1 MFLYEVILELGIER
15 VLEKYL
21 GKCVELYRVAHGR
34 ADASRS
40 LLYLAIALLFLAM
53 IHRPVEVI
61 SVSGKPIPVAE
72 VSGKNWRYDLSFPVY
87 NLSTVE
93 RLIQCESQG
102 QNISRVDSNG
112 QISRGILQFNGTS
125 TWNEMEQRFN
135 FYGDPGNPPEAIHM
149 ADMMISNGLV
159 GRWTCARSLGL
170 TK

>member
-1 MFLYEVILELGIER
+1 

-21 GKCVELYRVAHGR
+21 DNCAEWCR
-34 ADASRS
+34 APRPTINARRS
-40 LLYLAIALLFLAM
+40 LLCLVTASLIVAM
-53 IHRPVEVI
+53 IHPPIQVVSVPGKAI
-61 SVSGKPIPVAE
+61 SVAE
-72 VSGKNWRYDLSFPVY
+72 ISGKNWRYDLSFPVH

-93 RLIQCESQG
+93 RLVQCESQG
-102 QNISRVDSNG
+102 QNISRIDSNG
-112 QISRGILQFNGTS
+112 QVSRGILQFNGTS
-125 TWNEMEQRFN
+125 TWNEMEHRFG

>member
-1 MFLYEVILELGIER
+1 M
-15 VLEKYL
+15 LEKYL
-21 GKCVELYRVAHGR
+21 GNCAQWYRVSRGTVDIR
-34 ADASRS
+34 RS
-40 LLYLAIALLFLAM
+40 LLYLGIALLLVVM

-61 SVSGKPIPVAE
+61 SVPSKAMTVAE
-72 VSGKNWRYDLSFPVY
+72 IPGKSWRYDLSFPVH

-102 QNISRVDSNG
+102 QNISRIDSNG
-112 QISRGILQFNGTS
+112 QVSRGILQFNGTS
-125 TWNEMEQRFN
+125 TWNEMEHRFR

>member
-1 MFLYEVILELGIER
+1 MRIFLSCGGVEQ

-21 GKCVELYRVAHGR
+21 CKCVKLYRVARGTL
-34 ADASRS
+34 DARRS
-40 LLYLAIALLFLAM
+40 LLYLAIALLFLVT
-53 IHRPVEVI
+53 IHRPVKVV
-61 SVSGKPIPVAE
+61 SVSGKPMPVAE
-72 VSGKNWRYDLSFPVY
+72 VSGKNWRYDLGFPVH
-87 NLSTVE
+87 NLSAVE
-93 RLIQCESQG
+93 SLIQCESQG

-112 QISRGILQFNGTS
+112 QISRGILQFNGVS

-149 ADMMISNGLV
+149 ADMMISSGLV

>member
-1 MFLYEVILELGIER
+1 M
-15 VLEKYL
+15 LEKYL
-21 GKCVELYRVAHGR
+21 GKCVGFYRLARGTV
-34 ADASRS
+34 DARRS
-40 LLYLAIALLFLAM
+40 LLYVAIGLLFLVM
-53 IHRPVEVI
+53 IHQPLEVV
-61 SVSGKPIPVAE
+61 SVSRKPMPVAE
-72 VSGKNWRYDLSFPVY
+72 VSGKNWRYDLSFPVH
-87 NLSTVE
+87 NLSIVE
-93 RLIQCESQG
+93 QLIQCESQG

-112 QISRGILQFNGTS
+112 QLSRGILQFNGVS

>member
-1 MFLYEVILELGIER
+1 M
-15 VLEKYL
+15 LEKYL
-21 GKCVELYRVAHGR
+21 GKCVELSRVARGR
-34 ADASRS
+34 VSARRS
-40 LLYLAIALLFLAM
+40 LLYLATALLFLVM
-53 IHRPVEVI
+53 IHRPLEVA
-61 SVSGKPIPVAE
+61 SVSAKPMPVAE
-72 VSGKNWRYDLSFPVY
+72 VSGKNWRYDLSFRVD
-87 NLSTVE
+87 NLLTVE
-93 RLIQCESQG
+93 KLIQCESQG